1 MNIIFKY
8 FTVLFFL
15 LMIGLII
22 KNFLSKKQQ
31 KTVHE
36 LVSLMAKI
44 LLLVAFLSLLWRMW

>member
-1 MNIIFKY
+1 
-8 FTVLFFL
+8 
-15 LMIGLII
+15 MIGLII